1 MLKIIRRLFPLAEE
15 GKINRLMAE
24 NEQLKAANADTEA
37 ALVELA
43 EMAAAQDDA
52 LVELAEMIIEG

>member
-1 MLKIIRRLFPLAEE
+1 MLKIIRRLFPLEKE
-15 GKINRLMAE
+15 GELNRLEAE
-24 NEQLKAANADTEA
+24 NDQLKAANADTEA

-52 LVELAEMIIEG
+52 LVELAEMVIEG

>member
-1 MLKIIRRLFPLAEE
+1 MLKIIKRLFPLEDE
-15 GKINRLMAE
+15 GRLNRLTAE
-24 NEQLKAANADTEA
+24 NEQLKAANADMEA

-52 LVELAEMIIEG
+52 LVELAELVTEE

>member
-1 MLKIIRRLFPLAEE
+1 MLKIIKRLFPLENE
-15 GKINRLMAE
+15 GKINRLIAE

-52 LVELAEMIIEG
+52 LVELAEIIGE

>member
-1 MLKIIRRLFPLAEE
+1 MLKIIRRLFPLEEE

-52 LVELAEMIIEG
+52 LVELAEIIGE

>member
-1 MLKIIRRLFPLAEE
+1 
-15 GKINRLMAE
+15 MAE